1 MNGHTYVGIDLVG
14 MTMAF
19 LKHRNCKL
27 SDHRG
32 FAAAELAF
40 PERCFFWGESSL
52 LN

>member
-1 MNGHTYVGIDLVG
+1 MNGHTYVGLDLVWNDKG
-14 MTMAF
+14 V
-19 LKHRNCKL
+19 LQHSDSKL
-27 SDHRG
+27 IDHRG